1 MMELKEK
8 QEACPLAEAIRL
20 LRHCNSKTTV
30 SSYFFLRLEA
40 YGFKRKYTVN

>member
-8 QEACPLAEAIRL
+8 QDASSLAEAIRL
-20 LRHCNSKTTV
+20 LGFCNSKTSV